1 MAVAVLLLLVLLS
14 LIILVSTLPQA
25 LVLLPPPSPGP
36 HAGLRPGRTRASHS
50 APKLPNLPPSSS
62 FWSVGSTFLHFVWN
76 IEGCSSLLYSAT
88 EILKEKARGLLS
100 GFTVSLLF
108 ALGSF
113 FSFYLHFTGSVYASL
128 MLAISAERSS

>member
-1 MAVAVLLLLVLLS
+1 MLASGLG
-14 LIILVSTLPQA
+14 
-25 LVLLPPPSPGP
+25 GP
-36 HAGLRPGRTRASHS
+36 EPSHS
-50 APKLPNLPPSSS
+50 APKLPNLPPRPPSGQLPTL
-62 FWSVGSTFLHFVWN
+62 FYTFVWN
-76 IEGCSSLLYSAT
+76 IEGCSSLLYAAT